1 VSQGPLASQAS
12 HPGPSWPAASGNLGA
27 PQVDPAVRPSDR
39 AQGQDILFYAGVDGH
54 VFFPHVLSHYKN
66 KKNNSYKLQ
75 GLIRLHAL

>member
-1 VSQGPLASQAS
+1 VQGSLGAARPLASQAN

-66 KKNNSYKLQ
+66 KKIIVTNCKV
-75 GLIRLHAL
+75 